1 LRHAAN
7 TEFKPGGCTISLCSC
22 NFHFISEENVEVT
35 GKDSSVFVTAMSY
48 IYYLPGDKVITDL
61 IIGNNKGDIGL
72 VTCGKYIALKKA
84 AHAGMI
90 NNVKIT
96 DAVYDVGH
104 PH

>member
-1 LRHAAN
+1 
-7 TEFKPGGCTISLCSC
+7 
-22 NFHFISEENVEVT
+22 VT
-35 GKDSSVFVTAMSY
+35 SKDVSVFVTAMSY

-90 NNVKIT
+90 NNIKIT
-96 DAVYDVGH
+96 DAVYDVDFV
-104 PH
+104 